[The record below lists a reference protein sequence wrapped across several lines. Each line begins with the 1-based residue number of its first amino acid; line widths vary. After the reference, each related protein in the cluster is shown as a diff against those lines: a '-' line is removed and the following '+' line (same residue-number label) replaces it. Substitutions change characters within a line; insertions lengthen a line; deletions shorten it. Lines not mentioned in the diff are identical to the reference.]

1 MGHQQGLTS
10 PSPPAPPGAGGASST
25 RATYWKL
32 GRSVTACLSSNR
44 ILFLDLASDRYLA
57 LPTGLNHAF
66 LTWMH
71 KPEHPPPGPCCRL
84 LEALGLAG
92 GESAPVPSGCSV
104 PAVIPVDS
112 PSLPQQR
119 VSGRDLVSITR
130 AVKSASKDVRT
141 KPLSRILAERLPAP
155 TGNSSPVPELFC
167 QLAIFRSARP
177 LIPVPRICL
186 HDCLALADWLGPSF
200 RGASLVFGVS
210 AVPFAAHCW
219 LQKDGVVL
227 DDHPESPSR
236 YRPILHLP

>member
-1 MGHQQGLTS
+1 
-10 PSPPAPPGAGGASST
+10 
-25 RATYWKL
+25 
-32 GRSVTACLSSNR
+32 
-44 ILFLDLASDRYLA
+44 
-57 LPTGLNHAF
+57 
-66 LTWMH
+66 
-71 KPEHPPPGPCCRL
+71 
-84 LEALGLAG
+84 
-92 GESAPVPSGCSV
+92 
-104 PAVIPVDS
+104 
-112 PSLPQQR
+112 
-119 VSGRDLVSITR
+119 LVSITR

-141 KPLSRILAERLPAP
+141 KPLSRILAERLPVA
-155 TGNSSPVPELFC
+155 TESSRPVAELFR